1 MSGIIKC
8 DSCGRKVIG
17 QLIGDTLECPSCG
30 EKISEEEFEVLD
42 EGYHEEKT
50 DEAISLEEKLSDKD
64 EEAPTG
70 DVTDEKIAPKKAD
83 GVQMNEANTFYVSA
97 QSGRKG
103 IWKVTLE
110 ADALTLAA
118 VEGGESIQM
127 LRAHV
132 EVNQVLKEWF
142 SSVFLIFKIEK
153 KEVVFPLEPSHAALF
168 KKWLGPPTPPT
179 IKADGVQMNEANTFY
194 VSATEGRKGIW
205 KVTLEADALTLA
217 AVEGGESIQMQ
228 RGDVEVN
235 AVLLEWFFLV
245 FLIFKIEKKKVG
257 FKLEPSHAALFKKWL
272 GPPTIRG
279 LKVALKKRLKW
290 CLPIGILF
298 VFTSIPFPANPEAGL
313 EAVPFDAV
321 SAFLGASLIAITIL
335 ARIWFRRILFLLDG
349 VWLSLLALDATVG
362 IFRGDSLW
370 WAISVIALIL
380 GAKGGFS
387 EYQRFASVPHH

>member
-17 QLIGDTLECPSCG
+17 QLIGDTLKCPGCG

-42 EGYHEEKT
+42 EGDHEEKT

-127 LRAHV
+127 LRADAEEKIV
-132 EVNQVLKEWF
+132 LQVWRFIRFLEITIQKEKVRFELERSQVALLKE
-142 SSVFLIFKIEK
+142 
-153 KEVVFPLEPSHAALF
+153 
-168 KKWLGPPTPPT
+168 
-179 IKADGVQMNEANTFY
+179 
-194 VSATEGRKGIW
+194 
-205 KVTLEADALTLA
+205 
-217 AVEGGESIQMQ
+217 
-228 RGDVEVN
+228 
-235 AVLLEWFFLV
+235 
-245 FLIFKIEKKKVG
+245 
-257 FKLEPSHAALFKKWL
+257 WL

-279 LKVALKKRLKW
+279 LKVALKKRVIW
-290 CLPIGILF
+290 VRLPVGILF
-298 VFTSIPFPANPEAGL
+298 VFTSSPFPGDPEAGL

-321 SAFLGASLIAITIL
+321 SAFLGVSLIAVSIL
-335 ARIWFRRILFLLDG
+335 TRIWVRRILFLLDG
-349 VWLSLLALDATVG
+349 VWLSLLALDVTVG

-370 WAISVIALIL
+370 WAILVIVLIL
-380 GAKGGFS
+380 VAKRSFS

>member
-17 QLIGDTLECPSCG
+17 QLIGDTLKCPACG

-42 EGYHEEKT
+42 EGDHEEKT

-83 GVQMNEANTFYVSA
+83 GVQMNEANTFLVSA
-97 QSGRKG
+97 EANRKGICKG

-118 VEGGESIQM
+118 VDGPPSESIQI
-127 LRAHV
+127 LRADAEEKIALQEWLFFRHLVITIQKERVDV
-132 EVNQVLKEWF
+132 ELERSQVALLKE
-142 SSVFLIFKIEK
+142 
-153 KEVVFPLEPSHAALF
+153 
-168 KKWLGPPTPPT
+168 
-179 IKADGVQMNEANTFY
+179 
-194 VSATEGRKGIW
+194 
-205 KVTLEADALTLA
+205 
-217 AVEGGESIQMQ
+217 
-228 RGDVEVN
+228 
-235 AVLLEWFFLV
+235 
-245 FLIFKIEKKKVG
+245 
-257 FKLEPSHAALFKKWL
+257 WL

-279 LKVALKKRLKW
+279 LKVALKKRLNW
-290 CLPIGILF
+290 CLPIGILL
-298 VFTSIPFPANPEAGL
+298 VFSSLPLPGDPEAGL

-335 ARIWFRRILFLLDG
+335 TRIWFRRILFLLDG
-349 VWLSLLALDATVG
+349 VWLSLLALNVTVG

-370 WAISVIALIL
+370 WAIWVIALIL
-380 GAKGGFS
+380 VAKGGFS

>member
-1 MSGIIKC
+1 MKC
-8 DSCGRKVIG
+8 
-17 QLIGDTLECPSCG
+17 PACG

-42 EGYHEEKT
+42 EGDHEEKT

-70 DVTDEKIAPKKAD
+70 DVTDGKIAPKKAD
-83 GVQMNEANTFYVSA
+83 GVQMNEANTFLVSA
-97 QSGRKG
+97 EAARKGICKG

-118 VEGGESIQM
+118 VDGPPSESIQI
-127 LRAHV
+127 LRADA
-132 EVNQVLKEWF
+132 EEKIVLQEWRFIRNLVITIQKEK
-142 SSVFLIFKIEK
+142 VVIE
-153 KEVVFPLEPSHAALF
+153 LEPSQVALL
-168 KKWLGPPTPPT
+168 K
-179 IKADGVQMNEANTFY
+179 E
-194 VSATEGRKGIW
+194 
-205 KVTLEADALTLA
+205 
-217 AVEGGESIQMQ
+217 
-228 RGDVEVN
+228 
-235 AVLLEWFFLV
+235 
-245 FLIFKIEKKKVG
+245 
-257 FKLEPSHAALFKKWL
+257 WL

-279 LKVALKKRLKW
+279 LKVALKKRLNW

-298 VFTSIPFPANPEAGL
+298 VFSSLPLSGDPEAGL

>member
-1 MSGIIKC
+1 VSGIIKC

-42 EGYHEEKT
+42 EGDHEEKT

-83 GVQMNEANTFYVSA
+83 GVQMNEANTFLVSA
-97 QSGRKG
+97 EANRKG
-103 IWKVTLE
+103 ICKVTLE

-118 VEGGESIQM
+118 VEGGESIQI
-127 LRAHV
+127 LRADAEEKIVLQESLLGRWLAITIQKERVGV
-132 EVNQVLKEWF
+132 ELERSQVALLKE
-142 SSVFLIFKIEK
+142 
-153 KEVVFPLEPSHAALF
+153 
-168 KKWLGPPTPPT
+168 
-179 IKADGVQMNEANTFY
+179 
-194 VSATEGRKGIW
+194 
-205 KVTLEADALTLA
+205 
-217 AVEGGESIQMQ
+217 
-228 RGDVEVN
+228 
-235 AVLLEWFFLV
+235 
-245 FLIFKIEKKKVG
+245 
-257 FKLEPSHAALFKKWL
+257 WL

-279 LKVALKKRLKW
+279 LKVALKKRLNW

-298 VFTSIPFPANPEAGL
+298 VFSSLPLSGDPEAGL

-349 VWLSLLALDATVG
+349 VWLSLLALNVTVN

-370 WAISVIALIL
+370 WAIIVIVLIHA
-380 GAKGGFS
+380 AKGGFS

>member
-1 MSGIIKC
+1 VSGIIKC

-42 EGYHEEKT
+42 EGDHEEKT

-83 GVQMNEANTFYVSA
+83 GVQMNEANTFLVSA
-97 QSGRKG
+97 EANRKGICKG

-118 VEGGESIQM
+118 VDGPPSESIQI
-127 LRAHV
+127 LRADAEEKIELHEWLFVRMLVITIQKERVDV
-132 EVNQVLKEWF
+132 ELERSQVALLKE
-142 SSVFLIFKIEK
+142 
-153 KEVVFPLEPSHAALF
+153 
-168 KKWLGPPTPPT
+168 
-179 IKADGVQMNEANTFY
+179 
-194 VSATEGRKGIW
+194 
-205 KVTLEADALTLA
+205 
-217 AVEGGESIQMQ
+217 
-228 RGDVEVN
+228 
-235 AVLLEWFFLV
+235 
-245 FLIFKIEKKKVG
+245 
-257 FKLEPSHAALFKKWL
+257 WL
-272 GPPTIRG
+272 GPPTIRR
-279 LKVALKKRLKW
+279 LKVALRRRLKW
-290 CLPIGILF
+290 CLPVGIMF
-298 VFTSIPFPANPEAGL
+298 VFTSIPLPADPEVGL

-335 ARIWFRRILFLLDG
+335 TRIWFRRILFLLDG
-349 VWLSLLALDATVG
+349 VWFSLLALDVTVG

-387 EYQRFASVPHH
+387 EYQRFASVPHHYETRI

>member
-1 MSGIIKC
+1 MKC
-8 DSCGRKVIG
+8 
-17 QLIGDTLECPSCG
+17 PACG

-42 EGYHEEKT
+42 EGDHEEKT

-83 GVQMNEANTFYVSA
+83 GVQMNEANTFLVSA
-97 QSGRKG
+97 EAARKGICKG

-118 VEGGESIQM
+118 VDGPPSESIQI
-127 LRAHV
+127 LRADAEEKIVLHESLFFFRHLV
-132 EVNQVLKEWF
+132 ITIQKEKGVIELERSQVALLKE
-142 SSVFLIFKIEK
+142 
-153 KEVVFPLEPSHAALF
+153 
-168 KKWLGPPTPPT
+168 
-179 IKADGVQMNEANTFY
+179 
-194 VSATEGRKGIW
+194 
-205 KVTLEADALTLA
+205 
-217 AVEGGESIQMQ
+217 
-228 RGDVEVN
+228 
-235 AVLLEWFFLV
+235 
-245 FLIFKIEKKKVG
+245 
-257 FKLEPSHAALFKKWL
+257 WL

-279 LKVALKKRLKW
+279 LKVALKKRLNW

-298 VFTSIPFPANPEAGL
+298 VLTSIPLPADPEVGL

>member
-1 MSGIIKC
+1 MKC
-8 DSCGRKVIG
+8 
-17 QLIGDTLECPSCG
+17 PACG

-42 EGYHEEKT
+42 EGDHEEKT

-83 GVQMNEANTFYVSA
+83 GVQMNEANTFLVSA
-97 QSGRKG
+97 EANRKGICKG

-118 VEGGESIQM
+118 VDGPPSESIQI
-127 LRAHV
+127 LRADAEEKIALQEWLFFRHLVITIQKEKVVV
-132 EVNQVLKEWF
+132 ELERSQVALLKE
-142 SSVFLIFKIEK
+142 
-153 KEVVFPLEPSHAALF
+153 
-168 KKWLGPPTPPT
+168 
-179 IKADGVQMNEANTFY
+179 
-194 VSATEGRKGIW
+194 
-205 KVTLEADALTLA
+205 
-217 AVEGGESIQMQ
+217 
-228 RGDVEVN
+228 
-235 AVLLEWFFLV
+235 
-245 FLIFKIEKKKVG
+245 
-257 FKLEPSHAALFKKWL
+257 WL

-279 LKVALKKRLKW
+279 LKVALRRRLNW

-298 VFTSIPFPANPEAGL
+298 VFSSLPLPGDPEAGL

-321 SAFLGASLIAITIL
+321 SAFLGVSLIAVSIL
-335 ARIWFRRILFLLDG
+335 TRIWFRRILFLLDG
-349 VWLSLLALDATVG
+349 VWLSLLALDVTVG

-387 EYQRFASVPHH
+387 EYQRFASIPHHYETRI

>member
-1 MSGIIKC
+1 MSDIIKC

-30 EKISEEEFEVLD
+30 EKISEEEFEVSD
-42 EGYHEEKT
+42 EGDHEEKT

-64 EEAPTG
+64 GEAPTG
-70 DVTDEKIAPKKAD
+70 DVTDGKIAPKKAD
-83 GVQMNEANTFYVSA
+83 GVQMNEANTFLVSA
-97 QSGRKG
+97 EAARKGICKG

-118 VEGGESIQM
+118 VDGPDIQRLGGLHLHARSESIQI
-127 LRAHV
+127 LRADAEEKIVLHEWLSFKNLV
-132 EVNQVLKEWF
+132 ITIQKEKVVIGLERSQFALLKE
-142 SSVFLIFKIEK
+142 
-153 KEVVFPLEPSHAALF
+153 
-168 KKWLGPPTPPT
+168 
-179 IKADGVQMNEANTFY
+179 
-194 VSATEGRKGIW
+194 
-205 KVTLEADALTLA
+205 
-217 AVEGGESIQMQ
+217 
-228 RGDVEVN
+228 
-235 AVLLEWFFLV
+235 
-245 FLIFKIEKKKVG
+245 
-257 FKLEPSHAALFKKWL
+257 WL

-279 LKVALKKRLKW
+279 LKVALKKRLNW

-298 VFTSIPFPANPEAGL
+298 VLTSIPLPADPEVGL

-387 EYQRFASVPHH
+387 EYQRFASVPHHYETRI

>member
-1 MSGIIKC
+1 M
-8 DSCGRKVIG
+8 
-17 QLIGDTLECPSCG
+17 ECPSCG

-42 EGYHEEKT
+42 EGDNEEKM
-50 DEAISLEEKLSDKD
+50 DEAISLEEKLSGKD

-83 GVQMNEANTFYVSA
+83 GVQMNEANTFLVSA
-97 QSGRKG
+97 EAARKG
-103 IWKVTLE
+103 ICKGIWEVTLE

-118 VEGGESIQM
+118 VDGPPSESIQI
-127 LRAHV
+127 LRADAEEKIVLHEWLSFKNLV
-132 EVNQVLKEWF
+132 ITIQKEKVVIGLERSQFALLKE
-142 SSVFLIFKIEK
+142 
-153 KEVVFPLEPSHAALF
+153 
-168 KKWLGPPTPPT
+168 
-179 IKADGVQMNEANTFY
+179 
-194 VSATEGRKGIW
+194 
-205 KVTLEADALTLA
+205 
-217 AVEGGESIQMQ
+217 
-228 RGDVEVN
+228 
-235 AVLLEWFFLV
+235 
-245 FLIFKIEKKKVG
+245 
-257 FKLEPSHAALFKKWL
+257 WL

-279 LKVALKKRLKW
+279 LKVALKKRLNW

-298 VFTSIPFPANPEAGL
+298 VLTSIPLPANPEVGL

-370 WAISVIALIL
+370 WAISVIGLIFVAIGSFL
-380 GAKGGFS
+380 

>member
-42 EGYHEEKT
+42 EGDHEEKT
-50 DEAISLEEKLSDKD
+50 DEAISLGEKLSDKD

-83 GVQMNEANTFYVSA
+83 GVQMNEANTFLVSA
-97 QSGRKG
+97 EANRTGICKG

-118 VEGGESIQM
+118 VDGPPSESIQI
-127 LRAHV
+127 LRADA
-132 EVNQVLKEWF
+132 EEKIVLQESRFFFRHLVITIQKEK
-142 SSVFLIFKIEK
+142 VVIE
-153 KEVVFPLEPSHAALF
+153 LEPSQVALL
-168 KKWLGPPTPPT
+168 K
-179 IKADGVQMNEANTFY
+179 E
-194 VSATEGRKGIW
+194 
-205 KVTLEADALTLA
+205 
-217 AVEGGESIQMQ
+217 
-228 RGDVEVN
+228 
-235 AVLLEWFFLV
+235 
-245 FLIFKIEKKKVG
+245 
-257 FKLEPSHAALFKKWL
+257 WL

-279 LKVALKKRLKW
+279 LKVALKKRLNW

-298 VFTSIPFPANPEAGL
+298 VLTSIPLPADPEVGL

-321 SAFLGASLIAITIL
+321 SAFLGVSLIAITIL
-335 ARIWFRRILFLLDG
+335 TRIWFRRILFLLEG
-349 VWLSLLALDATVG
+349 VWLSLLALSVTVH

-370 WAISVIALIL
+370 WAILVIVLIL
-380 GAKGGFS
+380 VAKRSFS

>member
-42 EGYHEEKT
+42 EGDHEEKT

-83 GVQMNEANTFYVSA
+83 GVQMNEANTFLVSTGTG
-97 QSGRKG
+97 SGRKG
-103 IWKVTLE
+103 IWRVSLD
-110 ADALTLAA
+110 ADALTLAD
-118 VEGGESIQM
+118 VEGDESIQI
-127 LRAHV
+127 LRADA
-132 EVNQVLKEWF
+132 EEKIVLHEWLFVILLVVTIQKE
-142 SSVFLIFKIEK
+142 K
-153 KEVVFPLEPSHAALF
+153 VVFRLEPSQVALL
-168 KKWLGPPTPPT
+168 K
-179 IKADGVQMNEANTFY
+179 E
-194 VSATEGRKGIW
+194 
-205 KVTLEADALTLA
+205 
-217 AVEGGESIQMQ
+217 
-228 RGDVEVN
+228 
-235 AVLLEWFFLV
+235 
-245 FLIFKIEKKKVG
+245 
-257 FKLEPSHAALFKKWL
+257 WL

-279 LKVALKKRLKW
+279 LKVALKKRLIW
-290 CLPIGILF
+290 CLPVGILF

-335 ARIWFRRILFLLDG
+335 TRIWFRRILFLWEG
-349 VWLSLLALDATVG
+349 VWLSLSALNLTVG

-387 EYQRFASVPHH
+387 EYQRFASVPHHYETRI

>member
-1 MSGIIKC
+1 MK
-8 DSCGRKVIG
+8 
-17 QLIGDTLECPSCG
+17 CPSCG

-42 EGYHEEKT
+42 EGDHEEKT

-83 GVQMNEANTFYVSA
+83 GVQMNEANTFLVSA
-97 QSGRKG
+97 EANRTGICKG

-118 VEGGESIQM
+118 VDGPPSESIQI
-127 LRAHV
+127 LRADAEEKIVLHEWLSFKNLVITIQKERVDV
-132 EVNQVLKEWF
+132 ELERSQVALLKE
-142 SSVFLIFKIEK
+142 
-153 KEVVFPLEPSHAALF
+153 
-168 KKWLGPPTPPT
+168 
-179 IKADGVQMNEANTFY
+179 
-194 VSATEGRKGIW
+194 
-205 KVTLEADALTLA
+205 
-217 AVEGGESIQMQ
+217 
-228 RGDVEVN
+228 
-235 AVLLEWFFLV
+235 
-245 FLIFKIEKKKVG
+245 
-257 FKLEPSHAALFKKWL
+257 WL

-279 LKVALKKRLKW
+279 LKVTLRRRLNW

-298 VFTSIPFPANPEAGL
+298 VLTSIPLPADPEVGL

-387 EYQRFASVPHH
+387 EYQRFASVPHHYETRI

>member
-42 EGYHEEKT
+42 EGDHEEKT

-64 EEAPTG
+64 GEAPTG

-83 GVQMNEANTFYVSA
+83 GVQMNEANTFLVSA
-97 QSGRKG
+97 EANRKGICKG

-118 VEGGESIQM
+118 VDGPPSESIQI
-127 LRAHV
+127 LRADAEEKIELHEWLYRNLVITIQKERVDV
-132 EVNQVLKEWF
+132 ELERSQVALLKE
-142 SSVFLIFKIEK
+142 
-153 KEVVFPLEPSHAALF
+153 
-168 KKWLGPPTPPT
+168 
-179 IKADGVQMNEANTFY
+179 
-194 VSATEGRKGIW
+194 
-205 KVTLEADALTLA
+205 
-217 AVEGGESIQMQ
+217 
-228 RGDVEVN
+228 
-235 AVLLEWFFLV
+235 
-245 FLIFKIEKKKVG
+245 
-257 FKLEPSHAALFKKWL
+257 WL

-279 LKVALKKRLKW
+279 LKVALKKRLNW

-298 VFTSIPFPANPEAGL
+298 VLTSIPLPADPEVGL

-335 ARIWFRRILFLLDG
+335 TRIWFRRILFLLDG

>member
-42 EGYHEEKT
+42 EGDHEEKT

-153 KEVVFPLEPSHAALF
+153 KEVVFP
-168 KKWLGPPTPPT
+168 
-179 IKADGVQMNEANTFY
+179 
-194 VSATEGRKGIW
+194 
-205 KVTLEADALTLA
+205 
-217 AVEGGESIQMQ
+217 
-228 RGDVEVN
+228 
-235 AVLLEWFFLV
+235 
-245 FLIFKIEKKKVG
+245 
-257 FKLEPSHAALFKKWL
+257 LEPSHAALFKKWL

>member
-42 EGYHEEKT
+42 EGDHEEKT

-118 VEGGESIQM
+118 VDGPPSESIQI
-127 LRAHV
+127 LRADA
-132 EVNQVLKEWF
+132 EEKIVLYESRFFFRHLVITIQKEK
-142 SSVFLIFKIEK
+142 VVIE
-153 KEVVFPLEPSHAALF
+153 LEPSQVALL
-168 KKWLGPPTPPT
+168 K
-179 IKADGVQMNEANTFY
+179 E
-194 VSATEGRKGIW
+194 
-205 KVTLEADALTLA
+205 
-217 AVEGGESIQMQ
+217 
-228 RGDVEVN
+228 
-235 AVLLEWFFLV
+235 
-245 FLIFKIEKKKVG
+245 
-257 FKLEPSHAALFKKWL
+257 WL

-279 LKVALKKRLKW
+279 LKVALKKRLNW

-298 VFTSIPFPANPEAGL
+298 VLTSIPLPADPEVGL

>member
-42 EGYHEEKT
+42 EGDHEEKT
-50 DEAISLEEKLSDKD
+50 DEAISLGEKLSDKD

-83 GVQMNEANTFYVSA
+83 GVQMNEANTFLVSA
-97 QSGRKG
+97 EANRTGICKG

-118 VEGGESIQM
+118 VDGPPSESIQI
-127 LRAHV
+127 LRADAEEKIELHEWLFVRMLVITIQKERVDV
-132 EVNQVLKEWF
+132 ELERSQFALLKE
-142 SSVFLIFKIEK
+142 
-153 KEVVFPLEPSHAALF
+153 
-168 KKWLGPPTPPT
+168 
-179 IKADGVQMNEANTFY
+179 
-194 VSATEGRKGIW
+194 
-205 KVTLEADALTLA
+205 
-217 AVEGGESIQMQ
+217 
-228 RGDVEVN
+228 
-235 AVLLEWFFLV
+235 
-245 FLIFKIEKKKVG
+245 
-257 FKLEPSHAALFKKWL
+257 WL

-290 CLPIGILF
+290 CLPVGIMF
-298 VFTSIPFPANPEAGL
+298 VFTSIPLPANPEAGL

-335 ARIWFRRILFLLDG
+335 TRIWFRRILFLLDG
-349 VWLSLLALDATVG
+349 VWLSLLALDVTVG

>member
-42 EGYHEEKT
+42 EGDNEEKT

-83 GVQMNEANTFYVSA
+83 GVQMNEANTFLVSA

-118 VEGGESIQM
+118 VEGGESIQI
-127 LRAHV
+127 LRADAEEKIVLVVHEWLSV
-132 EVNQVLKEWF
+132 RILEITIQKEKVRFELERSQVALLKE
-142 SSVFLIFKIEK
+142 
-153 KEVVFPLEPSHAALF
+153 
-168 KKWLGPPTPPT
+168 
-179 IKADGVQMNEANTFY
+179 
-194 VSATEGRKGIW
+194 
-205 KVTLEADALTLA
+205 
-217 AVEGGESIQMQ
+217 
-228 RGDVEVN
+228 
-235 AVLLEWFFLV
+235 
-245 FLIFKIEKKKVG
+245 
-257 FKLEPSHAALFKKWL
+257 WL

-279 LKVALKKRLKW
+279 LKVALKKRLIW
-290 CLPIGILF
+290 CLPVGILF

-321 SAFLGASLIAITIL
+321 SAFLGVSLIAVSIL
-335 ARIWFRRILFLLDG
+335 TRIWFRRILFLLDG
-349 VWLSLLALDATVG
+349 VWLSLLALDVTVG

-387 EYQRFASVPHH
+387 EYQRFASVPHHYETRI